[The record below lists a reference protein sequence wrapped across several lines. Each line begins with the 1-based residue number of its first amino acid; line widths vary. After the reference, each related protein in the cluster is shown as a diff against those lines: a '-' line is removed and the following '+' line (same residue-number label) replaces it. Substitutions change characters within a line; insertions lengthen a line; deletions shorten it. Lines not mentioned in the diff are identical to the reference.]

1 MELINE
7 LWMKYPIKTPI
18 ISILLLWGLKKI
30 IEIVLLKN
38 IDESEDRYKRQKH
51 ITIVYSF
58 GILLVFIGI
67 YLKNKEN
74 ITTFFGFLT
83 VGLSLA
89 LQDVIRC
96 IAGWWFII
104 WRKPFSIGDRIEI
117 GEFKGDVVDIRPF
130 QFSLLEVGNWVDADQ
145 STGRVLHIPNSL
157 VLTGT
162 VANFGQGFEFIWNE
176 ISILIT
182 FESDWKLAK
191 KIATNIVNEKSK
203 RIEDVAREK
212 MKESA
217 KKYMIIYKNL
227 TPIVYTSVKDSGVM
241 LSMRY
246 LVSPRQRRGS
256 EEGIWEAILDA
267 FAKHANIDFAYPTQ
281 RFYNNNLE
289 SKEVTNDKNT
299 HK

>member
-1 MELINE
+1 MEEFYNLFSR
-7 LWMKYPIKTPI
+7 YPIKLPI
-18 ISILLLWGLKKI
+18 LAIFLLWICKKFIEIILLRGLT
-30 IEIVLLKN
+30 
-38 IDESEDRYKRQKH
+38 DSEQQYKRQKN
-51 ITIVYSF
+51 ITAAYSLAVF
-58 GILLVFIGI
+58 LVFIGI
-67 YLKNKEN
+67 YLKNKEHV
-74 ITTFFGFLT
+74 TTIFGFLT

-104 WRKPFSIGDRIEI
+104 WRRPFSIGDRIEV

-130 QFSLLEVGNWVDADQ
+130 QFSLIEVGNWVDADQ
-145 STGRVLHIPNSL
+145 STGRVLHVPNSV
-157 VLTGT
+157 VLSAT

-191 KIATNIVNEKSK
+191 QIATEVVNEKSK
-203 RIEDVAREK
+203 RNEDVAKEK
-212 MKESA
+212 IRESA

-227 TPIVYTSVKDSGVM
+227 TPIVYTSVKECGVM

-256 EEGIWEAILDA
+256 EEEIWEAILDE
-267 FAKHANIDFAYPTQ
+267 FAKTAKIDFAYPTQ
-281 RFYNNNLE
+281 RFYNNQIEGKTGGDL
-289 SKEVTNDKNT
+289 
-299 HK
+299 